1 MSKYIQP
8 MLAFT
13 ALLAVSVSM
22 ISVSAKEKV
31 TSEKEATWSV
41 NSPQGVFKDANID
54 VTSGTWMNV
63 DVSPDGETLAFDLL
77 GDIYTMPIKGGEA
90 TPLMTDIAW
99 QMQPRFSPDG
109 KHIAFTS
116 DEDGGDNLWI
126 MKRDGSQGKAV
137 SKEQFRLLNSP
148 AWSPDGNYLI
158 GRKHYTSTR
167 SLGAG
172 EVWLYHKAGGSGVML
187 TKRANDQK
195 DLGEPAYS
203 ADGKYVYFSQDATPG
218 KTFHYSKDS
227 VKGIYK
233 IKRMDLATGDI
244 ETIISGKGG
253 AIRPTPSPDGKFIAF
268 ISRDDFSSNLYLYN
282 LASGEETKIYENLE
296 RDLQETWAIHGVY
309 PNIAWTPKSDSL
321 VFWDDGKINRL
332 DIASKK
338 ASVINFHVKTTKK
351 IQQALQF
358 NYQLPQDK
366 FSVKMLRDIEI
377 SPDGKTVVFESMGH
391 IYTRNIVKG
400 KVNSK
405 AKRLTKQ
412 KTHFELNPSFSRDG
426 KKIVYATWNDE
437 KQGQIRVVSS
447 RGGKGKALLKEQGK
461 YIEPTF
467 SPDGKTVVYRKIS
480 GGYITKPTW
489 DLNTGIYAVSVK
501 GERKASKPTLITE
514 NGRQPHFGSSNENIY
529 VVRSGEQTQLAFV
542 GIDGKDDRVIYQGK
556 FSTEYRVSPNGQY
569 LAFAERFKVFVTPF
583 VERGN
588 VITIGPKGGN
598 LPVKQLSVRA
608 GEGLNWNGG
617 SNELYWSLGA
627 DLYQASIAALF
638 SIDKAE
644 SDASIKD
651 ENKADT
657 AKSKVTKTYLGF
669 SKKVDK
675 PSGLIAFVGG
685 KIITMENEI
694 VIDNG
699 VVLVEG
705 NVIKA
710 IGTKQE
716 VSIPES
722 ATIIDITGKSIMPGL
737 IDAHAHGPQGN
748 SQIIPQQNWKNYAGL
763 ALGVT
768 SIHDPS
774 NDTNEFF
781 AASEM
786 QKAGKIVAARLFST
800 GKILYGA
807 NAVGYTAHVDNLD
820 DAKFHVERLKKAG
833 AFSVKSYNQPRRN
846 QRQQFIQAAREL
858 NMLVVPEGGSLLQ
871 HNLTMVVDGHTTLEH
886 SIPVAN
892 VYDDVKQLWSQSQ
905 MAYTP
910 TLVVAYGGIWGEN
923 YWYDKTDVWLHPRLS
938 KYVPSEF
945 LQPRSMRRPKA
956 PMNHYNHFSV
966 AKVAKQ
972 LQDLGIQV
980 NAGGHGQREGLAMHW
995 EMWMMAQGG
1004 MPALEAIKTATI
1016 SPAQTLGLD
1025 DQLGSIKVGKLADL
1039 IVIDGDVSKD
1049 IRLSD
1054 KVVYTMVNGRLY
1066 NAETMNE
1073 IGNYDNKRASFYF
1086 EK

>member
-1 MSKYIQP
+1 MQVNAADNQENNQEQTGK
-8 MLAFT
+8 T
-13 ALLAVSVSM
+13 
-22 ISVSAKEKV
+22 
-31 TSEKEATWSV
+31 TWSV
-41 NSPQGVFKDANID
+41 NAPQGKFKDIHID
-54 VTSGTWMNV
+54 VSSGTWMNV
-63 DVSPDGETLAFDLL
+63 DVSPDGSTLVFDLL
-77 GDIYTMPIKGGEA
+77 GDIYTMPITGGEA

-116 DEDGGDNLWI
+116 DQDGGDNLWI
-126 MKRDGSQGKAV
+126 MNRDGSHGKAV
-137 SKEQFRLLNSP
+137 STEQFRLLNSP
-148 AWSPDGNYLI
+148 AWSPDGNFLI

-172 EVWLYHKAGGSGVML
+172 EVWLYHKTGGSGVML
-187 TKRANDQK
+187 TKRPNEQK

-233 IKRMDLATGDI
+233 IKRLELATGEI
-244 ETIISGKGG
+244 ETLISGQGG
-253 AIRPTPSPDGKFIAF
+253 AIRPTPSPDGKYIAF

-282 LASGEETKIYENLE
+282 LQSGEETKIYENLE

-321 VFWDDGKINRL
+321 VFWDNGKINQL
-332 DIASKK
+332 DIASNKTK
-338 ASVINFHVKTTKK
+338 VIDFHVKTRKK
-351 IQQALQF
+351 IQHALQF
-358 NYQLPQDK
+358 TQVIAQEK
-366 FSVKMLRDIEI
+366 FDVKMLRDVKI
-377 SPDGKTVVFESMGH
+377 SPDGKQVVFESMGH
-391 IYTRNIVKG
+391 IYTRNISEDKVKG
-400 KVNSK
+400 KP
-405 AKRLTKQ
+405 KRLTKQ
-412 KTHFELNPSFSRDG
+412 TSHFELNPSFSRDG
-426 KKIVYATWNDE
+426 KKVVYATWHDQQ
-437 KQGQIRVVSS
+437 QGQIRVVSS
-447 RGGKGKALLKEQGK
+447 RGGKGKSLLKHKGK
-461 YIEPTF
+461 YIEPIF
-467 SPDGKTVVYRKIS
+467 SPDGEMIVYRKIS
-480 GGYITKPTW
+480 GGYITEPTW
-489 DLNTGIYAVSVK
+489 DLNTGIYAISAK
-501 GERKASKPTLITE
+501 GERKGSTPKLITKQ
-514 NGRQPHFGSSNENIY
+514 GQQAHFGRSNENIY
-529 VVRSGEQTQLAFV
+529 VVRKGEKPQLAYV
-542 GIDGKDDRVIYQGK
+542 SIDGKDDRTLYQGK
-556 FSTEYRVSPNGQY
+556 FSTEYRVSPSGDY

-583 VERGN
+583 VERGD
-588 VITIGPKGGN
+588 VINIGPKGGN

-608 GEGLNWNGG
+608 GQGLNWSRD
-617 SNELYWSLGA
+617 SNKLYWSLGP
-627 DLYQASIAALF
+627 DLYQASIENLF
-638 SIDKAE
+638 AINTHATSE
-644 SDASIKD
+644 IKTT
-651 ENKADT
+651 AD
-657 AKSKVTKTYLGF
+657 SRITKTDLGYQ
-669 SKKVDK
+669 KKADK

-685 KIITMENEI
+685 KVITMEGDE

-699 VVLVEG
+699 VVLVEE
-705 NVIKA
+705 NIIKA
-710 IGTKQE
+710 LGEKSQVT
-716 VSIPES
+716 IPKS
-722 ATIIDITGKSIMPGL
+722 AKIIDITGKSIMPGL

-786 QKAGKIVAARLFST
+786 QKAGTIVAARLFST

-807 NAVGYTAHVDNLD
+807 NYAGYTAHVDNLA

-892 VYDDVKQLWSQSQ
+892 VYDDVKQLWAQSQ

-923 YWYDKTDVWLHPRLS
+923 YWYDTTDVWLHPRLS
-938 KYVPSEF
+938 QYVPSEF
-945 LQPRSMRRPKA
+945 LQPRAMRRPKA
-956 PMNHYNHFSV
+956 PLNHYNHINV
-966 AKVAKQ
+966 AKVAKE
-972 LQDLGIQV
+972 LQDLGIKV

-1004 MPALEAIKTATI
+1004 MTPLQALRTATM
-1016 SPAQTLGLD
+1016 SPAKTLGLD
-1025 DQLGSIKVGKLADL
+1025 EQLGSIKVGKLADL
-1039 IVIDGDVSKD
+1039 IVVDGDVSQN

-1054 KVVYTMVNGRLY
+1054 KVTYTMVNGRLY
-1066 NAETMNE
+1066 NAQTMNE
-1073 IGNYDNKRASFYF
+1073 VGNYKQNRAKFYF